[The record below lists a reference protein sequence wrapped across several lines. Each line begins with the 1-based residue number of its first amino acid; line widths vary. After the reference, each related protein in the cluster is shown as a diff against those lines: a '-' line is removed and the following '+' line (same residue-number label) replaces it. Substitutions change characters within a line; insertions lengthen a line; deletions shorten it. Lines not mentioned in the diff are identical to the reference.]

1 MLFLKLKFMLAN
13 NFFRA
18 LADFHTNCLFKP
30 YDALRSIDGWW
41 GTNIVSIVLVST
53 GFILF
58 FYWLGQ
64 LQKFRKTA
72 NE

>member
-1 MLFLKLKFMLAN
+1 MLAN

-18 LADFHTNCLFKP
+18 IADFTTDCLFQP
-30 YDALRSIDGWW
+30 YDALRSIDSWW
-41 GTNIVSIVLVST
+41 ISNIVSIVLLSIGTV
-53 GFILF
+53 LF

>member
-1 MLFLKLKFMLAN
+1 MISN
-13 NFFRA
+13 NIFRA
-18 LADFHTNCLFKP
+18 IGEFCTEVLFVP

-41 GTNIVSIVLVST
+41 SSNIVNASFISI
-53 GFILF
+53 GIILL

>member
-1 MLFLKLKFMLAN
+1 MLAN
-13 NFFRA
+13 NIFRA
-18 LADFHTNCLFKP
+18 IAEFTTDCLFIP
-30 YDALRSIDGWW
+30 YDALRSIDSWW
-41 GTNIVSIVLVST
+41 ISNMVSIVLVSI

-64 LQKFRKTA
+64 LQKFRKTV